1 MASVDP
7 LVSVLQRPN
16 VRVEDVAI
24 LIATEADPLL
34 NDHAMRRGLDGLGA
48 EALIR
53 RGLRST
59 PERDGRILAELLF
72 EELGFV
78 GEHDDYYNPYN
89 SYLDKVMIRRKGI
102 PISLSVLTMAVG
114 ERAGMEVD
122 GIGFPGHFLVRVGGP
137 DGVYQDPFH
146 GGELLDG
153 DGLRKL
159 AAQFLGA
166 EMALHPSYLEPVDCL
181 TIAIRM
187 LANLK
192 NAHRR
197 QGDYARA
204 MLACDHLVELT
215 QAPRT
220 PPRPRPASPCVAHL
234 RRRLGGLWPPISRHD
249 RTPRM
254 PAWSAGP
261 CKRRESTPTRFCTDF
276 GRPLYTGS
284 PRAMTPPDR

>member
-1 MASVDP
+1 M
-7 LVSVLQRPN
+7 LQRPN

-24 LIATEADPLL
+24 VIAKEANPLIDE
-34 NDHAMRRGLDGLGA
+34 HAMRRGLDGLGA

-72 EELGFV
+72 EELGFK
-78 GEHDDYYNPYN
+78 GARDDYYNPYN

-114 ERAGMEVD
+114 ERAGMEVE
-122 GIGFPGHFLVRVGGP
+122 GVGFPGHFLVRVGGP
-137 DGVYQDPFH
+137 EGVYQDPFR
-146 GGELLDG
+146 GGEQLDG
-153 DGLRKL
+153 HGLRKL
-159 AAQFLGA
+159 AAEFLGA
-166 EMALHPSYLEPVDCL
+166 EMALHPSYLEPVDCH
-181 TIAIRM
+181 TITIRM

-215 QAPRT
+215 QAPEHRRDRGLLAHALRT
-220 PPRPRPASPCVAHL
+220 YGAASEDLAAYLEARPDAKDARA
-234 RRRLGGLWPPISRHD
+234 I
-249 RTPRM
+249 
-254 PAWSAGP
+254 
-261 CKRRESTPTRFCTDF
+261 
-276 GRPLYTGS
+276 GRALEEA
-284 PRAMTPPDR
+284 RQQADHVLH

>member
-1 MASVDP
+1 M
-7 LVSVLQRPN
+7 SVLQRPG

-24 LIATEADPLL
+24 LIASEANPLL
-34 NDHAMRRGLDGLGA
+34 DDHAMRRGLDGLGA

-72 EELGFV
+72 EELGFE
-78 GEHDDYYNPYN
+78 GELDDYHNPFN

-114 ERAGMEVD
+114 ERAGMEVE
-122 GIGFPGHFLVRVGGP
+122 GVGFPGHFLVRVGGP
-137 DGVYQDPFH
+137 DGVHQDPFH

-153 DGLRKL
+153 HGLQKL

-166 EMALHPSYLEPVDCL
+166 EMALHPSYLEPVDCH
-181 TIAIRM
+181 TITIRM

-215 QAPRT
+215 QAPEHQRDRGLLAHALRT
-220 PPRPRPASPCVAHL
+220 YGAASEDLAAYLEARPDAKDAHL
-234 RRRLGGLWPPISRHD
+234 ISR
-249 RTPRM
+249 
-254 PAWSAGP
+254 ALEEA
-261 CKRRESTPTRFCTDF
+261 REHAD
-276 GRPLYTGS
+276 LVLH
-284 PRAMTPPDR
+284 

>member
-1 MASVDP
+1 
-7 LVSVLQRPN
+7 VSVLQRPH

-24 LIATEADPLL
+24 LIAKEANPLM
-34 NDHAMRRGLDGLGA
+34 DERAMRRGLDGLGA
-48 EALIR
+48 EVLIR

-72 EELGFV
+72 EELGFE
-78 GEHDDYYNPYN
+78 GERDGYHNPHN

-114 ERAGMEVD
+114 ERAGMKVEGV
-122 GIGFPGHFLVRVGGP
+122 GFPGHFLVRVGGQE
-137 DGVYQDPFH
+137 GVYQDPFH

-153 DGLRKL
+153 RGLRKL
-159 AAQFLGA
+159 AARFLGA
-166 EMALHPSYLEPVDCL
+166 EMALHPSYLEPVDCV
-181 TIAIRM
+181 TMTIRM

-215 QAPRT
+215 QAPEHRRDRGLLAHALRT
-220 PPRPRPASPCVAHL
+220 YGAASEDLAAYLEARPDAKDARAI
-234 RRRLGGLWPPISRHD
+234 GLALEEARQQADHV
-249 RTPRM
+249 
-254 PAWSAGP
+254 
-261 CKRRESTPTRFCTDF
+261 
-276 GRPLYTGS
+276 LH
-284 PRAMTPPDR
+284 

>member
-1 MASVDP
+1 M
-7 LVSVLQRPN
+7 SVLQRPH

-34 NDHAMRRGLDGLGA
+34 DERAMRRGLDGLGA

-72 EELGFV
+72 EELGFT
-78 GEHDDYYNPYN
+78 GEHDDYYNPHN

-114 ERAGMEVD
+114 ERAGMDVEGV
-122 GIGFPGHFLVRVGGP
+122 GFPGHFLVRVGGP

-153 DGLRKL
+153 QGLRRL
-159 AAQFLGA
+159 AAKFLGA
-166 EMALHPSYLEPVDCL
+166 EMALHPSYLEPVDCV
-181 TIAIRM
+181 TITIRM

-215 QAPRT
+215 QAPEHRRDRGLLAHALRT
-220 PPRPRPASPCVAHL
+220 YGAASEDLAAYLEARPDAKDAQVINRALEEA
-234 RRRLGGLWPPISRHD
+234 
-249 RTPRM
+249 
-254 PAWSAGP
+254 
-261 CKRRESTPTRFCTDF
+261 REQADQV
-276 GRPLYTGS
+276 LH
-284 PRAMTPPDR
+284 

>member
-1 MASVDP
+1 M
-7 LVSVLQRPN
+7 LQRPN

-24 LIATEADPLL
+24 QIATEADPLL
-34 NDHAMRRGLDGLGA
+34 DDRAMRRGLDGLGA

-59 PERDGRILAELLF
+59 PERDGRLLAELLF

-78 GEHDDYYNPYN
+78 GEHDDYYNPY
-89 SYLDKVMIRRKGI
+89 SCYLDKVMIRRKGI

-114 ERAGMEVD
+114 ERAGMEVE
-122 GIGFPGHFLVRVGGP
+122 GVGFPGHFLVRVGGP
-137 DGVYQDPFH
+137 EGVYQDPFH

-153 DGLRKL
+153 HGLRKL

-166 EMALHPSYLEPVDCL
+166 EMALHPSCLEPVDCL
-181 TIAIRM
+181 TITIRM

-215 QAPRT
+215 QAPEHRRDRGLLAHALRT
-220 PPRPRPASPCVAHL
+220 YGAASEDLAAYLEARPDAKDAYV
-234 RRRLGGLWPPISRHD
+234 ISR
-249 RTPRM
+249 TLEE
-254 PAWSAGP
+254 A
-261 CKRRESTPTRFCTDF
+261 REQADQV
-276 GRPLYTGS
+276 LH
-284 PRAMTPPDR
+284 

>member
-1 MASVDP
+1 VASSDP

-24 LIATEADPLL
+24 LIAKEANPLL
-34 NDHAMRRGLDGLGA
+34 DEHAMRRGLDGLGA
-48 EALIR
+48 EVLIR

-59 PERDGRILAELLF
+59 PERDGRE
-72 EELGFV
+72 
-78 GEHDDYYNPYN
+78 GERNDYYNPYN
-89 SYLDKVMIRRKGI
+89 SYLDKVMARRKGI

-122 GIGFPGHFLVRVGGP
+122 GVGFPGHFLVRVGGR
-137 DGVYQDPFH
+137 DGVYQDPFNR
-146 GGELLDG
+146 GELLDSQ
-153 DGLRKL
+153 GLRTL

-166 EMALHPSYLEPVDCL
+166 EVVLHPSYLEPVDCL
-181 TIAIRM
+181 TITIRI

-215 QAPRT
+215 QAPEHRRDRGLLAHALRT
-220 PPRPRPASPCVAHL
+220 YGAASEDLAAYLEARPNAKDAHV
-234 RRRLGGLWPPISRHD
+234 ISAALEEARQQADQVLH
-249 RTPRM
+249 
-254 PAWSAGP
+254 
-261 CKRRESTPTRFCTDF
+261 
-276 GRPLYTGS
+276 
-284 PRAMTPPDR
+284 

>member
-1 MASVDP
+1 MASADP
-7 LVSVLQRPN
+7 LVSMLERPE

-24 LIATEADPLL
+24 LLAKEAHPQLDE
-34 NDHAMRRGLDGLGA
+34 HALRRALDGLGA

-72 EELGFV
+72 EELHFCGDV
-78 GEHDDYYNPYN
+78 DDYYDPRN
-89 SYLDKVMIRRKGI
+89 SYLDEVMRRRRGI
-102 PISLSVLTMAVG
+102 PISLSVLTIAIG
-114 ERAGMEVD
+114 ERAGMEVQ
-122 GIGFPGHFLVRVGGP
+122 GVGFPGHFLVRVGGA

-153 DGLRKL
+153 FGLRRL

-166 EMALHPSYLEPVDCL
+166 EMALHPSYLVPVDCH
-181 TIAIRM
+181 TITIRM

-197 QGDYARA
+197 RGDYARA

-215 QAPRT
+215 QAPEHRRDRGLLAHALQT
-220 PPRPRPASPCVAHL
+220 YGAASEDLAAYLEARPDAKDAQI
-234 RRRLGGLWPPISRHD
+234 ISLALEEALEQADLVLH
-249 RTPRM
+249 
-254 PAWSAGP
+254 
-261 CKRRESTPTRFCTDF
+261 
-276 GRPLYTGS
+276 
-284 PRAMTPPDR
+284 

>member
-1 MASVDP
+1 MASGDP

-16 VRVEDVAI
+16 ARVEDVAI
-24 LIATEADPLL
+24 LIAKEASPLL
-34 NDHAMRRGLDGLGA
+34 DEHAMRRSLDGLGA

-53 RGLRST
+53 RGLRSN

-72 EELGFV
+72 EELGFE
-78 GEHDDYYNPYN
+78 GEREDYYNPYN

-114 ERAGMEVD
+114 ERAGMDVEGV
-122 GIGFPGHFLVRVGGP
+122 GFPGHFLVRVGGS

-146 GGELLDG
+146 RGELLDG
-153 DGLRKL
+153 QGLRRL
-159 AAQFLGA
+159 AAEFLGA

-181 TIAIRM
+181 TITIRM

-215 QAPRT
+215 QAPEHRRDRGLLAHALRT
-220 PPRPRPASPCVAHL
+220 YGAASEDLAAYLEARPDAKDARVVSEALAEARQQADLVLH
-234 RRRLGGLWPPISRHD
+234 
-249 RTPRM
+249 
-254 PAWSAGP
+254 
-261 CKRRESTPTRFCTDF
+261 
-276 GRPLYTGS
+276 
-284 PRAMTPPDR
+284 

>member
-1 MASVDP
+1 VASVDL
-7 LVSVLQRPN
+7 LVSVLQRPH

-34 NDHAMRRGLDGLGA
+34 DERAMRRGLDGLGA

-72 EELGFV
+72 EELGFT
-78 GEHDDYYNPYN
+78 GEHDDYYNPHN

-114 ERAGMEVD
+114 ERAGMDVEGV
-122 GIGFPGHFLVRVGGP
+122 GFPGHFLVRVGGP

-153 DGLRKL
+153 QGLRRL
-159 AAQFLGA
+159 AAKFLGA
-166 EMALHPSYLEPVDCL
+166 EMALHPSYLEPVDCV
-181 TIAIRM
+181 TITIRM

-215 QAPRT
+215 QAPEHRRDRGLLAHALRT
-220 PPRPRPASPCVAHL
+220 YGAASEDLAAYLEARPDAKDAQVINRALEEA
-234 RRRLGGLWPPISRHD
+234 
-249 RTPRM
+249 
-254 PAWSAGP
+254 
-261 CKRRESTPTRFCTDF
+261 REQADQV
-276 GRPLYTGS
+276 LH
-284 PRAMTPPDR
+284 

>member
-1 MASVDP
+1 MASGDP

-16 VRVEDVAI
+16 VRVEDIAI
-24 LIATEADPLL
+24 LIAQEANPLL
-34 NDHAMRRGLDGLGA
+34 DQHAMRRGLDGLGA

-72 EELGFV
+72 DELGFE
-78 GEHDDYYNPYN
+78 GEREDYYNPYN

-122 GIGFPGHFLVRVGGP
+122 GIGFPGHFLVRVGGA
-137 DGVYQDPFH
+137 DGVYQDPFNR
-146 GGELLDG
+146 GELLDG
-153 DGLRKL
+153 HGLRTL

-166 EMALHPSYLEPVDCL
+166 ELVLHPSYLEPVDCH
-181 TIAIRM
+181 TITIRM

-215 QAPRT
+215 QAPEHRRDRGLLAHALRT
-220 PPRPRPASPCVAHL
+220 YGAASEDLAAYLAARPDAKDAPV
-234 RRRLGGLWPPISRHD
+234 ISIALEEARQQADQLLH
-249 RTPRM
+249 
-254 PAWSAGP
+254 
-261 CKRRESTPTRFCTDF
+261 
-276 GRPLYTGS
+276 
-284 PRAMTPPDR
+284 

>member
-1 MASVDP
+1 M
-7 LVSVLQRPN
+7 SVLQRPN
-16 VRVEDVAI
+16 ARVEDVAI
-24 LIATEADPLL
+24 LIATEANPLL
-34 NDHAMRRGLDGLGA
+34 DHHAMRRGLDGLGA
-48 EALIR
+48 EVLIR

-72 EELGFV
+72 EELGFE
-78 GEHDDYYNPYN
+78 GERDDYYNPHN

-114 ERAGMEVD
+114 ERAGMEIEGV
-122 GIGFPGHFLVRVGGP
+122 GFPGHFLVRVGGP

-153 DGLRKL
+153 HGLRRL

-166 EMALHPSYLEPVDCL
+166 EMALHPSYLDPVDCL
-181 TIAIRM
+181 TITIRM

-215 QAPRT
+215 QAPEHRRDRGLLAHALRT
-220 PPRPRPASPCVAHL
+220 YGAASEDLAAYLEARPDAKDAHAI
-234 RRRLGGLWPPISRHD
+234 GLALEEARQQADQVLH
-249 RTPRM
+249 
-254 PAWSAGP
+254 
-261 CKRRESTPTRFCTDF
+261 
-276 GRPLYTGS
+276 
-284 PRAMTPPDR
+284 